1 MHSARFQT
9 TSVTA
14 SGAARTVCGLLMVA
28 GVLAAGDARAQAV
41 VAPVTP
47 PPVEMRGA
55 VTVTNNGVSLI
66 PSFTLGRPAT
76 IVDLT
81 VKRGAASFEPQL
93 RFGIDGRPWSF
104 VLWGRYQVVQGEKF
118 SLKAGV
124 HPAFVFRSVHVPAP
138 EGSATGTEVNRFVAG
153 ELAPSYAVTDR
164 VAVGG
169 QYLCSRGLQA
179 HRTRHTQFAAAH
191 VRVGGVPLGR
201 CLTLQV
207 VPQVFYLRMDRRDG
221 TYANATATVSKR
233 GLPVALSAMVS
244 TPLRSDIA
252 GGQAV
257 VWNVSLSYAF
267 R

>member
-9 TSVTA
+9 TAVTA
-14 SGAARTVCGLLMVA
+14 SGTARTLRALLLVA
-28 GVLAAGDARAQAV
+28 SVLVAGDARAQDV

-81 VKRGAASFEPQL
+81 VQRGAASFEPQL

-104 VLWGRYQVVQGEKF
+104 LLWGRYQVVRGEKF
-118 SLKAGV
+118 TLTAGV
-124 HPAFVFRSVHVPAP
+124 HPAFVFRTVHVPTP
-138 EGSATGTEVNRFVAG
+138 EGSASGTEVNRFVAG
-153 ELAPSYAVTDR
+153 EMAPSYAVTDR

-169 QYLCSRGLQA
+169 QYLYSRGLQA
-179 HRTRHTQFAAAH
+179 HRARQTQFAAAH

-201 CLTLQV
+201 SLALQV
-207 VPQVFYLRMDRRDG
+207 VPQIFYLKMDRRDG
-221 TYANATATVSKR
+221 TYASATATVARR
-233 GLPVALSAMVS
+233 GVPVAVSAMVS

-252 GGQAV
+252 GGRGA
-257 VWNVSLSYAF
+257 VWNVSLTYAF